1 MSPSR
6 ALPAHELVVSNV
18 ALEGAALS
26 LRLVT
31 DYHPDAEPAAL
42 MVEVL
47 GLAEPQASFA
57 FLERCRI
64 DCLGVYVSH
73 RDAGLALETEAGE
86 TLELAASSVAW
97 EPTNFNERE
106 LAEVLRRVNTWYLS
120 EHKAGR
126 EAQARIQSARELLVE
141 QSRRVEVK
149 AGSHEPNGTAA
160 TLYSQQLAFLQ
171 RVLDALET

>member
-1 MSPSR
+1 MNPSR
-6 ALPAHELVVSNV
+6 DLPIHELVVSSV

-26 LRLVT
+26 LRLVS

-42 MVEVL
+42 RVESL

-64 DCLGVYVSH
+64 DGLGVYVSH
-73 RDAGLALETEAGE
+73 REAGLAFETESGE
-86 TLELAASSVAW
+86 TLELAASSTTW
-97 EPTNFNERE
+97 EPTGFNERE
-106 LAEVLRRVNTWYLS
+106 LAEVLQRVNAWYLS

-126 EAQARIQSARELLVE
+126 EAQARIQAARELLVE

-149 AGSHEPNGTAA
+149 AGSHEPNGTVA
-160 TLYSQQLAFLQ
+160 TLYSQQLAFFQ